1 MTTQTQS
8 WSQQLGSVNALRRS
22 AAEQEREFRQRVG
35 HFAYSNCFNAH
46 ARATGSSN
54 RPQKEPDAEQY
65 QEYCKIQAAEKH
77 GWQVENALHS
87 AMHVAVRALAEERLA
102 GLAEFILLEQRCDC
116 GWGFHLY
123 PQAAQ
128 FLDHLGIP
136 APTEKE

>member
-8 WSQQLGSVNALRRS
+8 WSQQLDSVNALCRN
-22 AAEQEREFRQRVG
+22 AAERDQAFKQQVG

-46 ARATGSSN
+46 ARDGGSSN
-54 RPQKEPDAEQY
+54 RPQQEPDAEQY
-65 QEYCKIQAAEKH
+65 QAYCAIRAAEKH
-77 GWQVENALHS
+77 SWQVETKFQSALNL
-87 AMHVAVRALAEERLA
+87 AVREVAEQRLP

-123 PQAAQ
+123 AQAAK
-128 FLDHLGIP
+128 FLDQLGVP